1 VPRCAAQQPS
11 ILVTATGV
19 LASTIVAGS
28 AIAQTAAAPTLPE
41 VTVQSSR
48 TVATTIGHTDIG
60 IPIQNVSLSYGVSA
74 KGLDLTTANGR
85 QAFEKRV
92 SDAAMDGCKHLAR
105 EYPDS
110 TTSDTECVKTATSK
124 AMAQVHAIEDA
135 ATKK

>member
-1 VPRCAAQQPS
+1 MRS
-11 ILVTATGV
+11 ILVTTTGV
-19 LASTIVAGS
+19 LASAIFAAS
-28 AIAQTAAAPTLPE
+28 AIAQTLPE

-74 KGLDLTTANGR
+74 KGLDLTTASGR

-92 SDAAMDGCKHLAR
+92 SDAAMDACKHLAR

-110 TTSDTECVKTATSK
+110 TTSDTECAKTATSK